1 MLDRTSSVPLWEQ
14 VLEDLHRRL
23 FEGEFAAGKFPTDQQ
38 LVGQY
43 GVSRQ
48 TAREAVRRLRERGLV
63 ERQRGRGTTIRVQ
76 ELEQPMGT
84 LYSLFRAVEA
94 TGADQTNLVRA
105 LDVRSDPVA
114 AARLGLPPGTDLVY
128 IERLRFVEGEPLA
141 LDKAWLPDRLAHP
154 LLAVDFTRTALD
166 EELIRHCGLLTTWAR
181 ERARA
186 VIPDT
191 KDRDALGMEPGQ
203 PAFDIERL
211 TRAADGQFLEFR
223 RSLMPGDRYALVA
236 EWSAAGGPGGGPAG
250 GSAGGQVGGPG
261 GGSAGGPGGRH
272 ANQATERTRDRG

>member
-1 MLDRTSSVPLWEQ
+1 MMLDRSSSVPLWEQ
-14 VLEDLHRRL
+14 LLEDLRRRL
-23 FEGEFAAGKFPTDQQ
+23 FQGDWPAGRFPTDQQ
-38 LVGQY
+38 LVDQY

-48 TAREAVRRLRERGLV
+48 TAREAVRRLGEQGLV
-63 ERQRGRGTTIRVQ
+63 ERQRGRGGTTIRVQ

-94 TGADQTNLVRA
+94 TGAEQTNIVRA
-105 LDVRSDPVA
+105 LDVRRDPVA
-114 AARLGLPPGTDLVY
+114 AARLGLPPDSDLVH

-141 LDKAWLPDRLAHP
+141 LDRAWLPDRLAHP
-154 LLAVDFTRTALD
+154 LLAVDFTRTAMD

-186 VIPDT
+186 VIPGGE
-191 KDRDALGMEPGQ
+191 DRDVLGMAPGQ

-223 RSLMPGDRYALVA
+223 RSLMPGDRYSLVA
-236 EWSAAGGPGGGPAG
+236 EWAAPG
-250 GSAGGQVGGPG
+250 S
-261 GGSAGGPGGRH
+261 
-272 ANQATERTRDRG
+272 RG

>member
-1 MLDRTSSVPLWEQ
+1 MSGKDALDRSSPVPLWAQ
-14 VLEDLHRRL
+14 VLEDLRRRL
-23 FEGEFAAGKFPTDQQ
+23 FQGEFAAGRFPTDQQ
-38 LVGQY
+38 LVDHY

-48 TAREAVRRLRERGLV
+48 TAREAVRRLREQGLI
-63 ERQRGRGTTIRVQ
+63 ERQRGRGTTIRAQ

-94 TGADQTNLVRA
+94 TGAEQTNIVRE
-105 LDVRSDPVA
+105 LDVRTDAVA
-114 AARLGLPPGTDLVY
+114 AARLHLPSGSHLVY

-141 LDKAWLPDRLAHP
+141 LDKAWLPDSLAHP

-166 EELIRHCGLLTTWAR
+166 EELARHCGLVTTWAR

-186 VIPDT
+186 VIPDG
-191 KDRDALGMEPGQ
+191 KDRDALGMAPGQ

-211 TRAADGQFLEFR
+211 TRAADGRFLEFR

-236 EWSAAGGPGGGPAG
+236 EWAAAAEWSGSTEWSGAAPANGRSRQGQGRSPAG
-250 GSAGGQVGGPG
+250 RRP
-261 GGSAGGPGGRH
+261 
-272 ANQATERTRDRG
+272 T

>member
-1 MLDRTSSVPLWEQ
+1 MALDRSSSVPLWTQ
-14 VLEDLHRRL
+14 VLEDLRRRL
-23 FEGEFAAGKFPTDQQ
+23 FQGEFAAGRFPTDQE
-38 LVGQY
+38 LVDRY

-48 TAREAVRRLRERGLV
+48 TAREAVRRLGDEGLV
-63 ERQRGRGTTIRVQ
+63 ERQRGRGTTIRTQ

-94 TGADQTNLVRA
+94 TGAEQTNVVRA

-114 AARLGLPPGTDLVY
+114 AARLGLPPGSDLVY

-154 LLAVDFTRTALD
+154 LLAVDFSRTALD
-166 EELIRHCGLLTTWAR
+166 EDLIRHCGLLTTWAR

-186 VIPDT
+186 VLPDRE
-191 KDRDALGMEPGQ
+191 DRDALGMEPGQ

-236 EWSAAGGPGGGPAG
+236 EWAAAGGPG
-250 GSAGGQVGGPG
+250 VGGHG
-261 GGSAGGPGGRH
+261 VDGHGVARSSGRRGSLGD
-272 ANQATERTRDRG
+272 Q

>member
-1 MLDRTSSVPLWEQ
+1 LALTSGNDDQGLDRSSSVPLWLQ
-14 VLEDLHRRL
+14 VFADLRRRL
-23 FEGEFAAGKFPTDQQ
+23 FQGEFDARFPTDQQ
-38 LVGQY
+38 LVDQY
-43 GVSRQ
+43 RVSRQ
-48 TAREAVRRLRERGLV
+48 TAREAVRRLGEQGLV

-94 TGADQTNLVRA
+94 TGAEQTNVVRA
-105 LDVRSDPVA
+105 LDVRTDPVA
-114 AARLGLPPGTDLVY
+114 AARLGLPPGSDLVY

-166 EELIRHCGLLTTWAR
+166 EELIRRCGLLTTWAR

-186 VIPDT
+186 VIPERG
-191 KDRDALGMEPGQ
+191 DRDALGMEPGQ

-236 EWSAAGGPGGGPAG
+236 EWTAPGIP
-250 GSAGGQVGGPG
+250 GQVNPG
-261 GGSAGGPGGRH
+261 AP
-272 ANQATERTRDRG
+272 AKERTR

>member
-1 MLDRTSSVPLWEQ
+1 MSGNDEPALDRSSPVPLWVQ
-14 VLEDLHRRL
+14 LLEDLRRRL
-23 FEGEFAAGKFPTDQQ
+23 FQGEFAAGRFPTDQQ
-38 LVGQY
+38 LVERY

-48 TAREAVRRLRERGLV
+48 TAREAVRRLREEGLV
-63 ERQRGRGTTIRVQ
+63 ERTRGRGTTITAG
-76 ELEQPMGT
+76 ELELHMGT

-94 TGADQTNLVRA
+94 TGAEQTNIVRA

-114 AARLGLPPGTDLVY
+114 AVRLGLPPGSDLVY

-154 LLAVDFTRTALD
+154 LLQVDFSRTAMD
-166 EELIRHCGLLTTWAR
+166 EELIRHCGLITTWAR

-186 VIPDT
+186 VIPADQ
-191 KDRDALGMEPGQ
+191 DRDALGMAPGA

-223 RSLMPGDRYALVA
+223 RSLLPGDRYALVA
-236 EWSAAGGPGGGPAG
+236 EWAAEASAAGNHWRSPGTPLAPSPAPSPAG
-250 GSAGGQVGGPG
+250 RRSP
-261 GGSAGGPGGRH
+261 
-272 ANQATERTRDRG
+272 